1 MAQKNCKTCNHVIH
15 HTVRKC
21 PNCGDPK
28 PHKEKFDWFEF
39 HPIHL
44 VLFLVVVAIF
54 LLWDDW
60 GDNFVVGY

>member
-28 PHKEKFDWFEF
+28 PHKEKFEF

-60 GDNFVVGY
+60 GVYIK